1 MPRGFVGDLI
11 CEQSDRVAAPNK
23 RYPNRRESL
32 RPLYP
37 ATRCFF
43 TRGRVRKE
51 FITMFKFSQPR
62 RRRRLS
68 LVASVITGLVIA
80 SLSVGT
86 AALASGSTVQP
97 VSSATTP
104 AWSGGATVKIQ
115 YPQNFFCDTSVAS
128 SASSGCE
135 VGTAANV
142 GPVGNPNRSVLY
154 VLTPLFANPSPAPM
168 CAQASCPNHP
178 LNVDLSRIAGALGA
192 SPEAVAEVPLPAH
205 SHILDGNAGGWWQV
219 KIVAV
224 TNEAA
229 WAKLADGKSQTVMD
243 ALIATPNSGVLG
255 PIPTN
260 LYLFFNVVGPR

>member
-1 MPRGFVGDLI
+1 M
-11 CEQSDRVAAPNK
+11 AALE
-23 RYPNRRESL
+23 R
-32 RPLYP
+32 
-37 ATRCFF
+37 FF
-43 TRGRVRKE
+43 IV
-51 FITMFKFSQPR
+51 FKLAQPR

-80 SLSVGT
+80 SVSVGG
-86 AALASGSTVQP
+86 AALASGSTVLP

-104 AWSGGATVKIQ
+104 AWSGGATVNIQ

-128 SASSGCE
+128 HASSGCE

-154 VLTPLFANPSPAPM
+154 VLVPLFQGDPIPKPL
-168 CAQASCPNHP
+168 CAEASCPNHP
-178 LNVDLSRIAGALGA
+178 LNVDLSRVFGAGAA
-192 SPEAVAEVPLPAH
+192 SVPLPAH

-224 TNEAA
+224 KTQAA
-229 WAKLADGKSQTVMD
+229 WATLAAGKSQVVMD
-243 ALIATPNSGVLG
+243 QLLSDPTSGVAG

-260 LYLFFNVVGPR
+260 MYLFFNVVGAR

>member
-1 MPRGFVGDLI
+1 M
-11 CEQSDRVAAPNK
+11 AALE
-23 RYPNRRESL
+23 R
-32 RPLYP
+32 
-37 ATRCFF
+37 
-43 TRGRVRKE
+43 
-51 FITMFKFSQPR
+51 FIIVFKLAQPR

-80 SLSVGT
+80 SVSVGG
-86 AALASGSTVQP
+86 AALASGSTVLP

-104 AWSGGATVKIQ
+104 AWSGGATVNIQ

-128 SASSGCE
+128 HASSGCE

-154 VLTPLFANPSPAPM
+154 VLVPLFANPSPAPM
-168 CAQASCPNHP
+168 CAEASCPNHP
-178 LNVDLSRIAGALGA
+178 LNVDLSRVFGAGAA
-192 SPEAVAEVPLPAH
+192 DVALPAH

-224 TNEAA
+224 TTQAA
-229 WAKLADGKSQTVMD
+229 WTKLSVDKSQVGMD
-243 ALIATPNSGVLG
+243 AQIALKDGSVLG

-260 LYLFFNVVGPR
+260 MYLFFNVVGAR

>member
-1 MPRGFVGDLI
+1 MAVLER
-11 CEQSDRVAAPNK
+11 
-23 RYPNRRESL
+23 
-32 RPLYP
+32 
-37 ATRCFF
+37 
-43 TRGRVRKE
+43 
-51 FITMFKFSQPR
+51 FIIVFKLTQPR

-80 SLSVGT
+80 SVSVGG
-86 AALASGSTVQP
+86 AALASGSTVLP

-104 AWSGGATVKIQ
+104 AWSGGTTVKIQ
-115 YPQNFFCDTSVAS
+115 YPQNFFCDTSVPS
-128 SASSGCE
+128 GASSGCE

-154 VLTPLFANPSPAPM
+154 VLVPLFANPDPAPM

-178 LNVDLSRIAGALGA
+178 LNVDLSRISSALGA
-192 SPEAVAEVPLPAH
+192 SPEALADVPLPAH

-224 TNEAA
+224 TNKTA
-229 WAKLADGKSQTVMD
+229 WAQLAANKSQMKMD

-260 LYLFFNVVGPR
+260 MYLFFNVVGAR